1 MSISVSVALFSS
13 EKSIGSIGFSCTLRE
28 SSSSIISTP
37 PAPSV
42 SGDGIGMLSA
52 KLDSKLLGVDGVDAL
67 FALLIKEL
75 LFWGGL
81 QLHGLVKS

>member
-52 KLDSKLLGVDGVDAL
+52 KLDSKLLGVDAL
-67 FALLIKEL
+67 LALLIKEL

-81 QLHGLVKS
+81 QLHGGW